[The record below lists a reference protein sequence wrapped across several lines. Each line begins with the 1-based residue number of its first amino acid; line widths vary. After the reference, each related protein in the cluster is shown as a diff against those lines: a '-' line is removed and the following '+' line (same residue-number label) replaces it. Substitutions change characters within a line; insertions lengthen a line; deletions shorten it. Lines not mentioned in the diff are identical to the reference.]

1 MKTKWVV
8 VVLAVI
14 AIAST
19 AFAAPNTATGTTP
32 IVATKAESLSISAS
46 VLTPFDLLA
55 APASQTLTISSS
67 WNLVPARAS
76 VAICAYMDTT
86 TGIMKGTGTNTD
98 VIDQTMVQAKV
109 GAGAFANINA
119 AAGCGLPAVTTVK
132 SYALSTQAD
141 RKNVTKTDT
150 LGIQLIRRSRD
161 VAGRYLH
168 RRNHGC
174 SLRAVIGNGDDAT

>member
-1 MKTKWVV
+1 MKTEEQEKNMKTKWMM

-32 IVATKAESLSISAS
+32 IVAIKAESLSISAS
-46 VLTPFDLLA
+46 GLTPFDLGSLT
-55 APASQTLTISSS
+55 SQTLTINSS

-86 TGIMKGTGTNTD
+86 TGVMKGTGTNTD

-109 GAGAFANINA
+109 GAGSFANINA
-119 AAGCGLPAVTTVK
+119 AAGCGLPAVTSVK

-150 LGIQLIRRSRD
+150 LGIQLNGVPAALQADTYTGAITV
-161 VAGRYLH
+161 VAY
-168 RRNHGC
+168 
-174 SLRAVIGNGDDAT
+174 AQ